1 MAMTD
6 YPGRRGRAAWRV
18 LLAAILAVGVT
29 HAALASPAALFERI
43 DARLELM
50 DEVAAYKWQRGLP
63 IEDLD
68 RETVVLDRAAA
79 DALRFGLTPDSV
91 RALFAAQIEAAKA
104 IQAYWFERWAGGE
117 APPPAPDLA
126 ADVRPALLR
135 LGAEILE
142 AAAGGAPTTAPGAFA
157 RDMADGIAVTG
168 LDVTARAALLEAV
181 AGLERYPDRLAQILD
196 VGVLRVGTTGDYAP
210 FSHSADD
217 GPPDGIDVELARH
230 LGDALGVRVEFVA
243 TSWPTL
249 MADLAA
255 GRFDIGMS
263 GVSRTLA
270 RQRAGFLSRPYY
282 VGGKAPIARC
292 DDAARFAGLDAIDR
306 PGVRVVVNPGG
317 TNEAFVDAHVHR
329 ADKILHDDNRTIFRE
344 IVEGRADVMIT
355 DRVEVELQAS
365 RHDALCAT
373 MAGTLTYQ
381 EKAYLLPQDPAW
393 LAFVDTWLDLALADG
408 TVARVFRD
416 RGVTPRLP

>member
-1 MAMTD
+1 MAMSGWI
-6 YPGRRGRAAWRV
+6 GRWYRAGWCAATAAMLAW
-18 LLAAILAVGVT
+18 GVT
-29 HAALASPAALFERI
+29 HAAASPTALFELI

-50 DEVAAYKWQRGLP
+50 DEVASYKWQRGLP
-63 IEDLD
+63 IEDLE
-68 RETVVLDRAAA
+68 REAVVLDRAAA

-126 ADVRPALLR
+126 AEVRPALLR
-135 LGAEILE
+135 LGAEIL
-142 AAAGGAPTTAPGAFA
+142 AAASTAGAPTLAAPGGFA
-157 RDMADGIAVTG
+157 DAIGVTG
-168 LDVTARAALLEAV
+168 LDVASRAALLNAV
-181 AGLERYPDRLAQILD
+181 AGLERYPDRLTQILD
-196 VGVLRVGTTGDYAP
+196 AGVLRVGTTGDYAP
-210 FSHSADD
+210 FSHGAD
-217 GPPDGIDVELARH
+217 GQPPDGVDVELARH
-230 LGDALGVRVEFVA
+230 LGDALDVRLEFVA

-255 GRFDIGMS
+255 GRFDIAMS
-263 GVSRTLA
+263 GVSRTLG
-270 RQRAGFLSRPYY
+270 RQRAAFMSRPYY

-292 DDAARFAGLDAIDR
+292 VDADRFAGLEGIDR

-329 ADKILHDDNRTIFRE
+329 ADKILYDDNRTIFRE

-365 RHDALCAT
+365 RHDSLCAT

-381 EKAYLLPQDPAW
+381 EKAYLLPRDPVW
-393 LAFVDTWLDLALADG
+393 LEFVNTWLDLALADG
-408 TVARVFRD
+408 TVARTFRD
-416 RGVTPRLP
+416 RGIEPRLP